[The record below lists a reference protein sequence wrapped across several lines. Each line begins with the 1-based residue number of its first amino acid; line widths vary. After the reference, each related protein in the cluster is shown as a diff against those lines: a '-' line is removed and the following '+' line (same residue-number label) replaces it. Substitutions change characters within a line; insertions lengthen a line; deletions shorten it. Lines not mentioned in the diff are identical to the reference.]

1 MKKHYKN
8 YTESKEAKRNKHIIN
23 KDCSRKTMDLLK
35 QFWKEVKAHRDK
47 GKVVYVTYRTVVV
60 RKERNFEK

>member
-1 MKKHYKN
+1 M
-8 YTESKEAKRNKHIIN
+8 RNKHIIN
-23 KDCSRKTMDLLK
+23 EDCSRKAMDFLK

-60 RKERNFEK
+60 KKVGNFEK